1 MESLEDFENRI
12 APLMKQ
18 EKQLH
23 AMSVFPGK
31 FKQILAFPDEDR
43 CRGHVAIQFETC
55 NLKLRTTGDS
65 GELVKQH
72 DTQMALPVK
81 PLGTDVGIFCV
92 RLTQEQVRDIKEAL
106 DGI

>member
-1 MESLEDFENRI
+1 MT
-12 APLMKQ
+12 K
-18 EKQLH
+18 H
-23 AMSVFPGK
+23 TMSVFPGK
-31 FKQILAFPDEDR
+31 LKQILKFPDEER
-43 CRGHVAIQFETC
+43 CRGHIAIQFETC
-55 NLKLRTTGDS
+55 NLKLRATGDK

-92 RLTQEQVRDIKEAL
+92 RLTPEQLTEIKEAL